1 MSRFDRERFALE
13 SATGGRNT
21 LILDDLGLPSVMVK
35 IPKCRWSDIVAGGP
49 PTTCSAFIVNGKEVD
64 YIYVS
69 KYQNVVEGGRAYS
82 LPGRDP
88 AAWINFDQA
97 KAACEAKGKGWH
109 LLSNS
114 EWMLLAHWCKTNGTI
129 PRGNNYCGRDVDHA
143 WEHGVQSYDW
153 IDANNW
159 NNMAN
164 YHDAQGYHHT
174 GRTLTGSGPASWR
187 HDGTPDGVCDLNG
200 NVWEWTSGL
209 RLMNGEIQIIPDNNS
224 AAAVD
229 ESRNS
234 NLWRAILQ
242 DGSLALPGAA
252 NTLKYNGSAVGNA
265 TQADNYVG
273 APVLDIKNDKPAY
286 TGGNVDDYYGEL
298 NATFESVAAASGVTV
313 PQLLKDLGIFPVDNS
328 LNGDYFWIRNYGE
341 RLPFRGGSFWYYSD
355 AGVFAL
361 DLDNPRAG
369 SWVNVGFRAAFCDL

>member
-1 MSRFDRERFALE
+1 MGYDRERLALE
-13 SATGGRNT
+13 SASGGKNT
-21 LILDDLGLPSVMVK
+21 LILDDLGLPSVMVR
-35 IPKCRWSDIVAGGP
+35 IPKCRWSDIVPGGP
-49 PTTCSAFIVNGKEVD
+49 STTCSAFIINGKEVD
-64 YIYVS
+64 SIYVS
-69 KYQNVVEGGRAYS
+69 KYQNIIEGGRAYS

-88 AAWINFDQA
+88 AAWVNFDQA

-109 LLSNS
+109 LMSNA
-114 EWMLLAHWCKTNGTI
+114 EWMMLAHWCKTNGTI

-153 IDANNW
+153 VDANNW

-164 YHDAQGYHHT
+164 YHDDKGYHHT

-187 HDGTPDGVCDLNG
+187 HDNTPDGVSDLNG

-209 RLMNGEIQIIPDNNS
+209 RLMNGEIQVIPDNNS

-252 NTLKYNGSAVGNA
+252 NTLKYNGSVAGDA
-265 TQADNYVG
+265 TQTDHYIG
-273 APVLDIKNDKPAY
+273 APMLDVKNDKPSY
-286 TGGNVDDYYGEL
+286 TGGNVDDYYAQTSCVL
-298 NATFESVAAASGVTV
+298 ESMTAASGVTV
-313 PQLLKDLGIFPVDNS
+313 PQIAKDLGLFPVDSN
-328 LNGDYFWIRNYGE
+328 LNGDAIWVRNYGE
-341 RLPFRGGSFWYYSD
+341 RLPFRGGDWTGGAY

-361 DLDNPRAG
+361 GLLDPRACTGG
-369 SWVNVGFRAAFCDL
+369 SVGFRAAFCDL